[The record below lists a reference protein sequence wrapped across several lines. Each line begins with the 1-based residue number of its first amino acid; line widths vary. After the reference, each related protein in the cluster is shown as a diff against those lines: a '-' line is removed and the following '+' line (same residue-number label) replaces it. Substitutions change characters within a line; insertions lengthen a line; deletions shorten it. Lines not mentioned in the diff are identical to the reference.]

1 MRSFFIQRM
10 KWIWGVV
17 AIGAAGLGWWLT
29 QRPGSS
35 LPPAP
40 SGMVTVPG
48 GPTVDGREI
57 APFFM
62 DKTPVTVAEF
72 ARFVAATSYRTQ
84 AEQFGDAGVLNYRT
98 GQWTLVKGA
107 NFRMPQGPGQPAAPP
122 DHPATQVSWNDAQAY
137 CRWANKRL
145 PTRQEWEHASRNAR
159 ADYAATYPWGDQLV
173 QNGRYLANTWQGTFP
188 ALNTG
193 ADGFMYTSP
202 VGHFGATP
210 LGLSDLGG
218 NVWQWCA
225 DGWGGAQAERLQMG
239 GSFLCDPE
247 VCHGFKVAGQAH
259 ATPETSLMHVGFRC
273 VKEVAREGALP
284 R

>member
-1 MRSFFIQRM
+1 MSFFPAARL
-10 KWIWGVV
+10 GVLL
-17 AIGAAGLGWWLT
+17 AAAMGAAGLTWWYT
-29 QRPGSS
+29 QPPA

-40 SGMVTVPG
+40 AGMVTVPG
-48 GPTVDGREI
+48 GPDAHGREV

-62 DKTPVTVAEF
+62 DKSPVTVAEF
-72 ARFVAATSYRTQ
+72 GQFVAATGYRTQ
-84 AEQFGDAGVLNYRT
+84 AEAFGDAGVLDYRT

-107 NFRMPQGPGQPAAPP
+107 NYRQPRGADQPAAPP
-122 DHPATQVSWNDAQAY
+122 DHPVTQVSWNDAQAY

-145 PTRQEWEHASRNAR
+145 PTRQEWEHASRNAQ
-159 ADYAATYPWGDQLV
+159 ADYAKTYPWGDQLV

-193 ADGFMYTSP
+193 ADGFLYTSP

-210 LGLSDLGG
+210 LGLTDLGG

-225 DGWGGAQAERLQMG
+225 DWWDEPATERLQMG
-239 GSFLCDPE
+239 GSFLCDPG

-273 VKEVAREGALP
+273 VKDVSSSQ
-284 R
+284 